1 MSGVQLGYE
10 TLLISF
16 SSAQIHKC
24 MLFLNA
30 RKKKL
35 GHLGFLLIPIL
46 IQINQVYFL
55 NERNSL
61 LALD

>member
-16 SSAQIHKC
+16 SSVQIHKC
-24 MLFLNA
+24 MLFSNA
-30 RKKKL
+30 RKKL

-46 IQINQVYFL
+46 IQINKGVF
-55 NERNSL
+55 SK
-61 LALD
+61 